1 MGDFKS
7 NEQRDGPS
15 EWAAG
20 VCARTWMG
28 YKNGPGKKKKR
39 RDIMQRQV
47 AFWGNV
53 DEF

>member
-1 MGDFKS
+1 MSREMGLQ
-7 NEQRDGPS
+7 NGQREYVQGLGWDTKMDQ
-15 EWAAG
+15 E
-20 VCARTWMG
+20 
-28 YKNGPGKKKKR
+28 KKKR

>member
-28 YKNGPGKKKKR
+28 YKNGPGKKKEEGYHAKAGCILGER
-39 RDIMQRQV
+39 R
-47 AFWGNV
+47 
-53 DEF
+53 